1 MFGNKVRKYD
11 LIIKVGCNDRKD
23 IGRHWNLNGKSH
35 LIKNVLASKIEDS
48 KE

>member
-23 IGRHWNLNGKSH
+23 IERETLEFEWQKSS
-35 LIKNVLASKIEDS
+35 N
-48 KE
+48 